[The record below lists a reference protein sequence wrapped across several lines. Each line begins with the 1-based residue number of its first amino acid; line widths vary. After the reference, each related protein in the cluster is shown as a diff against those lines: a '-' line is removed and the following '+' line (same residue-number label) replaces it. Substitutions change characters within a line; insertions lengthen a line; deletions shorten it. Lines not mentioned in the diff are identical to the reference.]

1 MKRPDASW
9 SWINSNKNISH
20 CIKMLTLCFLFR
32 DEMESQAYS
41 FWYWTENKTWYCD
54 EPLFLILTWK
64 GKWKWNDIWPSMRPL
79 LGMCALHLTHPSA
92 HTSWTHTRSS
102 GQPYYCSARRAVGC
116 SVPCSRAPQSWYR
129 GWRECWTFTPP
140 TYNSCWTWDS
150 NPWPLGCKS
159 YSLTIRVRKCIKMF
173 RCV

>member
-9 SWINSNKNISH
+9 TWINSNKNISH
-20 CIKMLTLCFLFR
+20 CIKILTLCFLFR

-102 GQPYYCSARRAVGC
+102 GQPYCGEQLGVRCLAQGHLSRGIEGGESAGH
-116 SVPCSRAPQSWYR
+116 SL
-129 GWRECWTFTPP
+129 PP